1 MVATEK
7 TQVHAKE
14 QLPNARKL
22 TNTYTSSTMKKFFYY
37 TRKNSE
43 AWKKGKYALYGLETV
58 WKARVINSN
67 GGSARGSARKNI
79 RIIAKRNNT
88 QLSL

>member
-37 TRKNSE
+37 TGKNSE
-43 AWKKGKYALYGLETV
+43 AWKK
-58 WKARVINSN
+58 R
-67 GGSARGSARKNI
+67 
-79 RIIAKRNNT
+79 
-88 QLSL
+88 